1 MSKKLT
7 TEFFIERAKKV
18 HGDKYNYS
26 KVEYLDCY
34 TPVCIICPKHGEFW
48 QKPKN
53 HLIGRGCQKCGLIH
67 RNIIRKETNLEVKVY
82 GVGINDVIAKVQD
95 TEYYNKWLL
104 MLYRCY
110 HPTQKE
116 YSKSYNE
123 VFVCDEWLRL
133 SNFKEWFENPE
144 NGYKDGYQLDKDLL
158 VKGNKIYSPQT
169 CCFLPQE
176 INSIIKLGN
185 NRGKYPIGVIKIKQ
199 GRNKPYRADIKNRTI
214 GYYATPEEAFFA
226 YKKEKEKEVKAVALK
241 YFQEGKITEKVY
253 TALMNFNLE
262 IND

>member
-1 MSKKLT
+1 MPKKLT
-7 TEFFIERAKKV
+7 TENFIERAKKV

-26 KVEYLDCY
+26 KVEYLDWY

-67 RNIIRKETNLEVKVY
+67 RDIVRKITRRKIKNY
-82 GVGINDVIAKVQD
+82 GVGINDVMEKVD
-95 TEYYNKWLL
+95 GTEYHNKWLL

-110 HPTQKE
+110 HPTQAKH
-116 YSKSYNE
+116 SKSYKD

-144 NGYKDGYQLDKDLL
+144 NGYREGYQLDKDLL
-158 VKGNKIYSPQT
+158 VKGNKVYSPDT
-169 CCFLPQE
+169 CCFLPSE

-226 YKKEKEKEVKAVALK
+226 YKKEKEKDIKDVATK
-241 YFQEGKITEKVY
+241 YFNENKITKKVY
-253 TALMNFNLE
+253 EALMNFNIE
-262 IND
+262 MND